1 MRRQKPTLPE
11 DDVLEMCKK
20 AFDSVLEGDEPWKA
34 TESLILF
41 TNNNVLSREEQLE
54 IQKYTNEKIKAYQRN
69 LLKVECMK
77 KLMGEG
83 RRLAE
88 IGQLVDSLGG
98 SEVKITGAGMPN
110 PFANMNQQ
118 SIQNAFKQRMID
130 MQAQQDNQMMSDLNR
145 MGSGYGL
152 SPQQLDGIAG
162 LGGMK

>member
-1 MRRQKPTLPE
+1 LRRQKPTLPE

-34 TESLILF
+34 EYDLTAFVHNPALTKEE
-41 TNNNVLSREEQLE
+41 REELA
-54 IQKYTNEKIKAYQRN
+54 KYTEDKIKAFRRN

-83 RRLAE
+83 KTLAD
-88 IGQLVDSLGG
+88 IGHSVRNLGR
-98 SEVKITGAGMPN
+98 EREKITGAGMLH
-110 PFANMNQQ
+110 PFAAAAAINNQ
-118 SIQNAFKQRMID
+118 
-130 MQAQQDNQMMSDLNR
+130 MQARQNNQMMNDLNR

-152 SPQQLDGIAG
+152 SPQQLDRIAG